1 MSSYHPFAARPSLT
15 KRHTSPSPAVLL
27 SLPTLEALPPTP
39 RSAKSYDPLTTDF
52 SPIPPT
58 SISVS
63 TSHRSHRSISGKMPL
78 IKSRSKR
85 PTSPRSEN
93 YSFLPS
99 IVSALDP
106 RGLSSSSK
114 SNGDNGKHSRNKSRS
129 NPPAPSPLFPSTNNF
144 NFGIPQKF
152 SSSTPPS
159 TFSKG
164 TSSLNALPSIQGV
177 FESYEDD
184 QELSKRGKGKM
195 RKDKRDTLKLP
206 MMNPSIRDHDPF
218 DENEYEKE
226 DNWQWNGFNQP
237 AEVVITRE
245 PEQSSG
251 VHDQS
256 FPRRRNTSLSI
267 NAHLARPPNPREHSS
282 SSQSHN
288 TSSHSHSHHSL
299 PAQSRSSVRSSL
311 VADEQTTQS
320 HWYGPEDEDLDDV
333 ELQALDVLENLSG
346 HLLRDG
352 FGYGTGCQ
360 NTNKAEREGVPS
372 LITSGH
378 CTPSKARSRST
389 TYSTQM
395 TSDIFDNTK
404 RYSQVSDSPSIREW
418 RENRKR
424 TRSHGHALGRPV
436 SEQQHQNTET
446 QTQTQTQS
454 HVRGSMSIS
463 RRPPPPPP
471 PPEGSLPPLPTHAS
485 QVHVQTIKNNKD
497 IVSEGSKVT
506 DQDQHQHQHIEENNK
521 KSVISVNRPPPPPIP
536 PRSASRLDSHASS
549 TLHRMPSSGQL
560 RTRPQTPAQRKGSK
574 EKQGVKVPL
583 VLSTNSSPAITTREE
598 GDLVVVIDKRP
609 PTPVRDMSSPTIPV
623 HQRPLP
629 PLPTLPDLAALPSS
643 PHTHPQRS
651 ALAQLAHPKLPVRLL
666 RPKRP
671 STAGNGPT
679 GSSQLLSPGSTK
691 PLTRLVPREE
701 PRRLSFSSRVEG
713 AEGRKNGMT
722 ALSFL
727 ALDDAAI
734 RNLSSRNTTD
744 GRGDRTSSFDG
755 SSASGYGRA
764 RGESP
769 THCMLDAGYIIPPSE
784 RSKIGIDDRRE
795 SRRRRKGSQS
805 SLSSIA
811 GSEITNINRV
821 DNEAEDQVEEG
832 EEWTT
837 AYEYGQSKVK
847 ATQRL
852 VKREKELRLSLDIE
866 IRPSAVTSTSP
877 IRNNKPPP
885 LNIFSLNGYS
895 LADEEDEGGLRYP
908 KSAGLLPPPR
918 PRRKTTP
925 SAPPQIVQPKSTSP
939 TSPVSPNS
947 RAGNGL
953 GTRYGQLS
961 PRYTHQSSSIQ
972 QEQQQQRS
980 KKVDEDED
988 DQDGMKDFMNLNSPM
1003 IPSPNLTTPGQS
1015 YMFPP
1020 TTSDDVHAPTSN
1032 QERKVSTSTQQTNG
1046 SDEIENSS
1054 SSNWSNDTYER
1065 ERRLITSLWL
1075 SSKPTRSTRPPAQGD
1090 GRMMQAG
1097 EGEDQHPFYSLG
1109 KSNKYVGSNA
1119 TKGMVVVDG
1128 GYGRRNNS
1136 GIKI

>member
-52 SPIPPT
+52 PPAPST
-58 SISVS
+58 SASVS
-63 TSHRSHRSISGKMPL
+63 TSHRSHNSISGKMPL
-78 IKSRSKR
+78 LKSRSKR

-106 RGLSSSSK
+106 RGLSSSSN

-144 NFGIPQKF
+144 DFGIPQKF

-177 FESYEDD
+177 FESYEDGPGI
-184 QELSKRGKGKM
+184 SKQGKGKM

-206 MMNPSIRDHDPF
+206 MMNPSIRNHHPF
-218 DENEYEKE
+218 NENEYEKE

-245 PEQSSG
+245 PEQSSV

-267 NAHLARPPNPREHSS
+267 NTHLARPPNSREHSS
-282 SSQSHN
+282 SSQSHDT
-288 TSSHSHSHHSL
+288 TSLSHSHHSL
-299 PAQSRSSVRSSL
+299 PAQSRSSVRSSP

-352 FGYGTGCQ
+352 FGYGTGCP
-360 NTNKAEREGVPS
+360 NTNRPEGEGVPS
-372 LITSGH
+372 LIRSGRS
-378 CTPSKARSRST
+378 TPSKTRSRST
-389 TYSTQM
+389 TYSTQT
-395 TSDIFDNTK
+395 TSDNFDNTK
-404 RYSQVSDSPSIREW
+404 RYSQVSDSPSTREW

-424 TRSHGHALGRPV
+424 TKSHGHALGRPV
-436 SEQQHQNTET
+436 SEQQHQSTET
-446 QTQTQTQS
+446 QTQTQS
-454 HVRGSMSIS
+454 HIRGSMSIS

-485 QVHVQTIKNNKD
+485 QIHVQTIKNNND
-497 IVSEGSKVT
+497 TVSEGNKVT
-506 DQDQHQHQHIEENNK
+506 DQNQEQHAEENNK
-521 KSVISVNRPPPPPIP
+521 KSVIPGNRPVPPPIP
-536 PRSASRLDSHASS
+536 PRSASRLDSHASL
-549 TLHRMPSSGQL
+549 TVHRIPSSSQL
-560 RTRPQTPAQRKGSK
+560 RSRPQTPVQRKGSK

-583 VLSTNSSPAITTREE
+583 VLSTNLSPAITTREE

-629 PLPTLPDLAALPSS
+629 PLPTLPDLATLPSS
-643 PHTHPQRS
+643 PHPHPQRS

-701 PRRLSFSSRVEG
+701 PRRLSSSSRVDG

-734 RNLSSRNTTD
+734 RNLSSRNTTG

-769 THCMLDAGYIIPPSE
+769 TQCMLDAGYIIPPSE
-784 RSKIGIDDRRE
+784 RSKIGVDDRKE

-811 GSEITNINRV
+811 GSEITNINPV
-821 DNEAEDQVEEG
+821 DNDVKDEVEEG

-837 AYEYGQSKVK
+837 AYEYGQSKMK
-847 ATQRL
+847 DTQRL
-852 VKREKELRLSLDIE
+852 VKREKEPRLSLDIG
-866 IRPSAVTSTSP
+866 IRPSVVTSTSP
-877 IRNNKPPP
+877 MRNNKPTP
-885 LNIFSLNGYS
+885 LNIFSLNDYS

-925 SAPPQIVQPKSTSP
+925 SAPPQMVQPKSTSP
-939 TSPVSPNS
+939 TSPVSPKS
-947 RAGNGL
+947 KAGNGL
-953 GTRYGQLS
+953 GLGYGPLS
-961 PRYTHQSSSIQ
+961 PRYTHRSLSV
-972 QEQQQQRS
+972 QQQQRA
-980 KKVDEDED
+980 KKVGHD
-988 DQDGMKDFMNLNSPM
+988 DQDGMKDFTDLNSPV
-1003 IPSPNLTTPGQS
+1003 IPSPNLSTPGQS

-1020 TTSDDVHAPTSN
+1020 TTSDDVHVPTSN
-1032 QERKVSTSTQQTNG
+1032 QERKVSTSTQQTIA
-1046 SDEIENSS
+1046 SDENSS
-1054 SSNWSNDTYER
+1054 ASNWSSDTYER

-1075 SSKPTRSTRPPAQGD
+1075 SSKPTRATKPPAQGD
-1090 GRMMQAG
+1090 GDKVQAG
-1097 EGEDQHPFYSLG
+1097 AGEEQHPFYSLG
-1109 KSNKYVGSNA
+1109 KSNRYVRSNGNA
-1119 TKGMVVVDG
+1119 KKGMVVVDG
-1128 GYGRRNNS
+1128 GYGRRNDF
-1136 GIKI
+1136 GTKI